1 MYIELYG
8 SGSQTENNLPGR
20 VYLGLKNS
28 TGSYFRDGNGAVR
41 EFRQPLALQ
50 YRTFEFNRFA
60 ITDRAGCAEAQLAG
74 NGGHLC
80 HTWSFVSS
88 LLENEGL
95 V

>member
-20 VYLGLKNS
+20 VYLGLKHS

-50 YRTFEFNRFA
+50 HRTFKFNRFA
-60 ITDRAGCAEAQLAG
+60 ITDTAKCVEMQLAG
-74 NGGHLC
+74 NGGHL
-80 HTWSFVSS
+80 SY
-88 LLENEGL
+88 L
-95 V
+95 VVYIQSIGK

>member
-8 SGSQTENNLPGR
+8 NGSQTKNNLPGR
-20 VYLGLKNS
+20 VYLGLKHS

-50 YRTFEFNRFA
+50 HRTFKFNRFA
-60 ITDRAGCAEAQLAG
+60 ITDTAKCVETQLAG

-80 HTWSFVSS
+80 PTWSFISS

-95 V
+95 F